1 MNINE
6 ILSFSRK
13 IIHIFSCLCTIFS
26 LMFKVLTDRKYMVSC
41 THSQGAESGREDGIS
56 YFGENNG

>member
-26 LMFKVLTDRKYMVSC
+26 LMFMGSPSQWRIFHGHQSPADRIP
-41 THSQGAESGREDGIS
+41 HR
-56 YFGENNG
+56 